1 MGGEGG
7 VSSVCCARWRTR
19 RLRPCLC
26 QWLPLSVENSTV
38 EVGDDDGCCWG
49 LEKWPP
55 RSKEKRNTERKREA
69 GNEVSNDVG
78 KGLSRRR
85 AKRGAAVVVGAG
97 SRDGGAGYYW
107 PIG

>member
-1 MGGEGG
+1 MMGGEGG

-55 RSKEKRNTERKREA
+55 R
-69 GNEVSNDVG
+69 
-78 KGLSRRR
+78 
-85 AKRGAAVVVGAG
+85 
-97 SRDGGAGYYW
+97 
-107 PIG
+107 